1 MNRLKKIFAPH
12 ESDFVLSRHAVF
24 SPRETAG
31 PLPLQHCKLLA
42 DPHQNPALLN
52 KSLIHA
58 NQPFK
63 RKKMSKSSENKPLEK
78 HHPSK
83 ERPSA
88 TYSTPNRPAKEPK
101 ALLDATYI
109 GLCPTHPRH
118 KEPHATRNP
127 RPHTAP
133 MSRKRGWPPNERIP
147 PSSLLPFL
155 ILKFN
160 KLQRKKRLKQKC
172 RVYTYAQKHIY
183 LQMK

>member
-63 RKKMSKSSENKPLEK
+63 RKKCQSQAKTNRWKSTIHPKNAPLQHIAHRTDRQKNRKPSSMQLT
-78 HHPSK
+78 
-83 ERPSA
+83 SA
-88 TYSTPNRPAKEPK
+88 YVPP
-101 ALLDATYI
+101 I
-109 GLCPTHPRH
+109 HG
-118 KEPHATRNP
+118 TRNHTRHEIHARTP
-127 RPHTAP
+127 RPCPGKEVGRP
-133 MSRKRGWPPNERIP
+133 MNESPRPPFF
-147 PSSLLPFL
+147 PS
-155 ILKFN
+155 
-160 KLQRKKRLKQKC
+160 
-172 RVYTYAQKHIY
+172 
-183 LQMK
+183 

>member
-1 MNRLKKIFAPH
+1 MRAI
-12 ESDFVLSRHAVF
+12 LSYPATPSFPLARRQA
-24 SPRETAG
+24 

-101 ALLDATYI
+101 ALHDATYI
-109 GLCPTHPRH
+109 GLCPPPIHG
-118 KEPHATRNP
+118 TRNHTRHEIHARTP
-127 RPHTAP
+127 RPCP
-133 MSRKRGWPPNERIP
+133 GKRGWPPNERIP
-147 PSSLLPFL
+147 RPPFFPS
-155 ILKFN
+155 
-160 KLQRKKRLKQKC
+160 
-172 RVYTYAQKHIY
+172 
-183 LQMK
+183 